1 MALGFP
7 NAVRSMAQ
15 APGCRQALVAPLQRS
30 PLLVPSRDASPCRG
44 VDSGFASVCLWIPL
58 GGPRRARPRGVGPR
72 PRATRRESGR
82 APQPQPPRPVFGSS
96 TPENPG
102 FGTSCTSN
110 FYRRGSSRSCGTRSW
125 ICPRR
130 TSRTASPHPPC
141 QDSSQHNRLPLV
153 EELLVAPA
161 RRASRSFVQWGA
173 PHPLCQPQAARDSS
187 RGCPRARSAPCL
199 SGS

>member
-1 MALGFP
+1 
-7 NAVRSMAQ
+7 MAQ

-44 VDSGFASVCLWIPL
+44 RRQWICLRLPVDTPGRAAPRAS
-58 GGPRRARPRGVGPR
+58 ARGWSR
-72 PRATRRESGR
+72 PRATRREPGR